1 MATVKKTNVYAWEV
15 ARTKIHDFIVSVNNQ
30 HVFTA
35 WIQAQLVIEAQARY
49 HHHVG
54 HSVEDAVAMAWEDF
68 DVASR
73 GKGSPHVAGAIF
85 LLWSRLP
92 SKRDRELQQVY
103 TEAFKAAQDATAAG
117 RLRYHSTVFNS
128 RVLTLKDDFDLVEA
142 MPIDLTP
149 ISDRLKNAK
158 DIKQV
163 LDAAQSFKE
172 RGFTLVEGGASK
184 SEPTPE
190 AKPAAKP
197 KAKANAT
204 PKEEPAPEPKISPV
218 RLVDPDDVF

>member
-1 MATVKKTNVYAWEV
+1 MATAKKSSVYAWEV
-15 ARTKIHDFIVSVNNQ
+15 ARSKIHEFVVGLNNQ

-35 WIQAQLVIEAQARY
+35 WIKAQLVIEAQARF

-68 DVASR
+68 DVAAR
-73 GKGSPHVAGAIF
+73 GKGEPSVAGAIF
-85 LLWSRLP
+85 LMWSRFP
-92 SKRDRELQQVY
+92 TKKDRELQQVY
-103 TEAFKAAQDATAAG
+103 TEAFKAAQDATEPG
-117 RLRYHSTVFNS
+117 RLRYHSTVRTS

-142 MPIDLTP
+142 FPIDLTP

-163 LDAAQSFKE
+163 LDSAQGFKD

-184 SEPTPE
+184 ADPKPE
-190 AKPAAKP
+190 AKAAAKP
-197 KAKANAT
+197 KAKTNAT
-204 PKEEPAPEPKISPV
+204 PKEEPPPEVRVSPV